1 MSRQENIPPSSPP
14 VLRPGPESAPAPPAV
29 PAAHLAH
36 ELANLLD
43 ASLRNV
49 GLVLSDLRGPE
60 RPDQTTPAVDDHLL
74 QRLETVSQGLHQMAT
89 LVHRWM
95 DRPSDAELLHLE
107 TRTLRQVIEHATR
120 LLEPAAVSRK
130 ISITVS
136 VAGDAAHFPAGGI
149 YPVLANALRNSIE
162 AIAGDTSRGGAG
174 GAIEVRAAIVGGALE
189 VTVADDG
196 PGLSPLLFDSQ
207 GRLRIGVTSK
217 PNGHGLG
224 LTLCRDIADRLGG
237 TLEIANRL
245 PRGALLRLRLPL
257 PGKHSR
263 AGHAGVTGASAPAPK
278 KTAAADGGFT
288 P

>member
-1 MSRQENIPPSSPP
+1 
-14 VLRPGPESAPAPPAV
+14 V

-60 RPDQTTPAVDDHLL
+60 RPDQATPAVDDHLL

-95 DRPSDAELLHLE
+95 DRPSDAELLRLE
-107 TRTLRQVIEHATR
+107 TRTLGQVIEHATR

-136 VAGDAAHFPAGGI
+136 VADHAAHFPAGAI

-162 AIAGDTSRGGAG
+162 AIAGDASRGGAG
-174 GAIEVRAAIVGGALE
+174 GAIEVQAAIVRGELE
-189 VTVADDG
+189 LTVADDG

-207 GRLRIGVTSK
+207 GHFRIGVTSK

-237 TLEIANRL
+237 TLEIANRA
-245 PRGALLRLRLPL
+245 PHGALLRLRLPL

-263 AGHAGVTGASAPAPK
+263 AGHAGAAGAPTSK
-278 KTAAADGGFT
+278 NAAAGGGFT